1 MIYLMTLNRQIM
13 PITLTTILRLTFLG
27 LFTPGFFSA
36 SLSIP
41 SPPSASDLAQVRPVV
56 LELFTSEGC
65 SSCPPADAFLKH
77 LDDTGRVENVEIIA
91 IEEHVDYWD
100 RLGWID
106 PFSSRDWTERQQQY
120 ARSFRHDGVYTPQL
134 IVNGSRELVGSSAR
148 EARQNILEASKIPG
162 ADLKL
167 SILATSSKTVDF
179 WINISNAPPEA
190 RSAEVWLAVVE
201 RNLSSHVLGGE
212 NEGRNLAHA
221 AILRKLTRVKL
232 KQPSVSDRGE
242 LKATV
247 SLDATWKRENLRFVV
262 FLQEP
267 KTLRIFGAAASS
279 FPR

>member
-13 PITLTTILRLTFLG
+13 PITLTTILHLTFLG

-41 SPPSASDLAQVRPVV
+41 SRPSASDLAPVRPVV

-148 EARQNILEASKIPG
+148 EARQNILEAAKMPG
-162 ADLKL
+162 ADVQL
-167 SILATSSKTVDF
+167 SITSASSKAVDF
-179 WINISNAPPEA
+179 SIGVSNTPPES

-201 RNLSSHVLGGE
+201 RNLSSHVLTGE
-212 NEGRNLAHA
+212 NQGRNLAHA
-221 AILRKLTRVKL
+221 AILRKLTRLKP
-232 KQPSVSDRGE
+232 KQPNVSDPAA

-247 SLDATWKRENLRFVV
+247 SLDPTWKRENLRFVV

-267 KTLRIFGAAASS
+267 KTLQIFGAAAAS
-279 FPR
+279 FSR